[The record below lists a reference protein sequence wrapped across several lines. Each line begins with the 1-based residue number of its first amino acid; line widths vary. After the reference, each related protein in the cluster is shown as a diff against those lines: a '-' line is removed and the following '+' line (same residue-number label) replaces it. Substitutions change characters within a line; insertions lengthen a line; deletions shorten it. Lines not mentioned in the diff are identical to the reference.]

1 MLKNGTFDE
10 GLLEKLKRNKEGK
23 SLLILVVAEI
33 MYLLVGQWQGKL
45 LLRFVLRALVARCY
59 RKY

>member
-10 GLLEKLKRNKEGK
+10 GLLEKLSAIRRK

-59 RKY
+59 RRY

>member
-10 GLLEKLKRNKEGK
+10 GLLEKLKAIRRK

-33 MYLLVGQWQGKL
+33 MYLLVGQWQGSYFCDL
-45 LLRFVLRALVARCY
+45 F
-59 RKY
+59 

>member
-10 GLLEKLKRNKEGK
+10 GLLEKLKAIIK

-33 MYLLVGQWQGKL
+33 MYLLVGQWQGSYFCDL
-45 LLRFVLRALVARCY
+45 F
-59 RKY
+59 